1 MNEKLNNTEI
11 IQNKNADLM
20 LDIERP
26 SGSQEIEKRA
36 EALAPKKTPE
46 ELRAENVERLTQRAM
61 NFIAE
66 KKVEREKEEIRKKI
80 EETRIE
86 EKIPEGNQGKD
97 QEQTESKSKRFIAN
111 LKDKYRLAVF
121 KNKGVENP
129 QEMLK
134 LIQYLE
140 ENIPDRKWIKTSES
154 KAERVRKKYFK
165 EGYRE
170 CRSYNDNGK
179 VEFLFVKDNH
189 GYRFEKSDIK
199 DLNKLLDKPNDIKKT
214 VEELKQ
220 LGEVS
225 PYLFPDYSDKIREL
239 LEIPEAPLILKKLHE
254 AGVNFGYISNV
265 EIERLNKVVAQEASN
280 PILTSPIKKMLAN
293 MLAESKGRMNYDL
306 AEKFLDIAQNEKMR
320 ELLPIL
326 IESDLVNKYS
336 NVAIMS
342 EAFSDET
349 LAESLILAHQ
359 LGINLK
365 VLNLEALVHKYENYK
380 RDETENS
387 KQEYEQSLEKYKKIL
402 APPVVKEMI
411 GNENAKKIIDNVL
424 MIWGRRCS
432 ITELGCAAT
441 IGKNP
446 KGLATLEFLRE
457 NQLLPS
463 EKEDN
468 RKDNMAKVSEILGN
482 EKVMKLIFQPDFQD
496 FAAKI
501 EKTFSIKSGPNETW
515 NPIWNDSFL
524 LNAYED
530 TVFKERLLSSEG
542 MELTKFIYGSEPLN
556 SSGISMLKKLLSC
569 PGIINTLK
577 SLDTYFGFKYD
588 VRSGYHVGD
597 EMIINMH
604 KNYEQRE
611 RIFSQE
617 NVAYVKKIYNNP
629 GLENIIYILRVN
641 RDLLPLLV
649 RLKDQLNYCPEFDN
663 LGNLEGEDI
672 LTSILKNENIQK
684 EIFSKERKE
693 LFERLKYAKKIEHY
707 GITAL
712 KIEEFLKTPINLEA
726 TRITEDSLKIGEI
739 FSGRLNN
746 LEVAQNFKTPDIPE
760 LSQITKEHLDYF
772 QGFKEK
778 YALGNKGETILALL
792 AMREGQKLL
801 ESEGKFSWRKIFD
814 SAKAELEKYQKTIE
828 KNTFDKIP
836 QGLRASIGMEYEVT
850 DKIKDEYE
858 SNRLTNYKD
867 SIIRA
872 SKYAKI
878 GQGADGVHEIATQ
891 PTDNPYLMLL
901 EMKLLQDLEYID
913 FNFRPAEKEGYYGA
927 AQGYHLSLGG
937 EQGVNANHN
946 AYFLSNLVNATNWG
960 GANFGREIY
969 YFRGIRPRGTDSKNV
984 FLLENQS
991 SSVEIKDF
999 SIDRWEPFERTV
1011 LTCYNGAIAIQ
1022 AAEHYTKINYQQI
1035 KELNNNFPSSS
1046 EELMAQLAEK
1056 DLIKEPVN
1064 DSNSKELIF
1073 IWLKLQTDML
1083 KVIEDHNENFLTNE
1097 TVGYADKRTGQWV
1110 DSKEVSGRNNQ
1121 RYFQEGLRN
1130 LNKSRSKQIKTIEEF
1145 FEKELKINP
1154 DDIFS
1159 QLKNETFNSLTYI
1172 GNLFLTKFSNFSQT
1186 KNNIKEKERADPNV
1200 LSFLTNT
1207 RENGLKNE
1215 KRNLKDVEKSVFER
1229 EDQPSQGYY
1238 YLQGGSEKLIIHQ
1251 AQKLALEFNKNIA
1264 NLLSSKTSKQEKTAE
1279 GLAVAA

>member
-1 MNEKLNNTEI
+1 MNEKPNNTEKS
-11 IQNKNADLM
+11 QNKNADLTF
-20 LDIERP
+20 DVERSSEFQKP
-26 SGSQEIEKRA
+26 EKIA
-36 EALAPKKTPE
+36 ETLAREKTPE
-46 ELRAENVERLTQRAM
+46 ELRAENVESLTQRAM

-66 KKVEREKEEIRKKI
+66 KKSERKKEEIRKKI
-80 EETRIE
+80 KETRNE
-86 EKIPEGNQGKD
+86 EKMPESNQGKD
-97 QEQTESKSKRFIAN
+97 QERVESENKGFIAS

-129 QEMLK
+129 QEMLD

-140 ENIPDRKWIKTSES
+140 ENIPDRKYVKTPES
-154 KAERVRKKYFK
+154 KAERVRKKYLK

-170 CRSYNDNGK
+170 CRSYNDNGE
-179 VEFLFVKDNH
+179 VEFLFVRDSH
-189 GYRFEKSDIK
+189 GYKFEKRDIK
-199 DLNKLLDKPNDIKKT
+199 DLAELLGKPNDIKKT

-220 LGEVS
+220 LGEVIS
-225 PYLFPDYSDKIREL
+225 YLFPDYSDKIREL

-254 AGVNFGYISNV
+254 AGVNFGYISKT

-293 MLAESKGRMNYDL
+293 MLAESKGRMNYEL

-320 ELLPIL
+320 ELLPIF

-342 EAFSDET
+342 EAFSDKT
-349 LAESLILAHQ
+349 LAESLILANQ

-380 RDETENS
+380 RNGTENS
-387 KQEYEQSLEKYKKIL
+387 KQEYERSLGEYERML
-402 APPVVKEMI
+402 APPVVKEMLRD
-411 GNENAKKIIDNVL
+411 ENAKEIIENVL
-424 MIWGRRCS
+424 VVWGKRCS
-432 ITELGCAAT
+432 ITELGCAAA
-441 IGKNP
+441 IGKNQ

-468 RKDNMAKVSEILGN
+468 RKDNMAKVSGILENEEIMN
-482 EKVMKLIFQPDFQD
+482 LIFQPDFQD
-496 FAAKI
+496 FVARIKKI
-501 EKTFSIKSGPNETW
+501 FPIKSGPNETW

-542 MELTKFIYGSEPLN
+542 IELTKFIYGSESLN

-588 VRSGYHVGD
+588 VRLGYHIGD

-629 GLENIIYILRVN
+629 GLENIIYISKVN

-663 LGNLEGEDI
+663 MGNLEGEDI

-684 EIFSKERKE
+684 EIFSKERKG
-693 LFERLKYAKKIEHY
+693 LFERLKYAKKSEHY

-712 KIEEFLKTPINLEA
+712 KIEEFLKTPINLEV

-739 FSGRLNN
+739 FSGMLNN
-746 LEVAQNFKTPDIPE
+746 LEITQSFKTPNIPE
-760 LSQITKEHLDYF
+760 LSKIPKECLDYF

-801 ESEGKFSWRKIFD
+801 ESEEKFSWKKIFD
-814 SAKAELEKYQKTIE
+814 SAKAELEKYQKVIE
-828 KNTFDKIP
+828 RNTFNHIP

-850 DKIKDEYE
+850 DKIKDGYE

-867 SIIRA
+867 SIVLA
-872 SKYAKI
+872 SDYGKI
-878 GQGADGVHEIATQ
+878 GRGADGVHEIATQ

-927 AQGYHLSLGG
+927 ARGYHLSLGG
-937 EQGVNANHN
+937 EQGINANRN
-946 AYFLSNLVNATNWG
+946 AYFLNNLINATNWG
-960 GANFGREIY
+960 GANFGRESY
-969 YFRGIRPRGTDSKNV
+969 QLRGIRPRGTDSKNI

-991 SSVEIKDF
+991 PSVEIKDF
-999 SIDRWEPFERTV
+999 SIDRWEPFERTI
-1011 LTCYNGAIAIQ
+1011 LTCYNGSIAIQ
-1022 AAEHYTKINYQQI
+1022 AAERYTKIDYQQI
-1035 KELNNNFPSSS
+1035 KELKNNFPSSS
-1046 EELMAQLAEK
+1046 EELIAQLAEK
-1056 DLIKEPVN
+1056 DLIKESVN
-1064 DSNSKELIF
+1064 DQTSKELIF
-1073 IWLKLQTDML
+1073 MWLKLQTDML
-1083 KVIEDHNENFLTNE
+1083 KVIEDHNDNFLTNE
-1097 TVGYADKRTGQWV
+1097 TVGYTDERTGQWM
-1110 DSKEVSGRNNQ
+1110 DSKEVSSRNNQ

-1130 LNKSRSKQIKTIEEF
+1130 LNKSRSEQIKTMEEF
-1145 FEKELKINP
+1145 FKKELMINP
-1154 DDIFS
+1154 DDMFD
-1159 QLKNETFNSLTYI
+1159 QPYPKTLNSLAYI
-1172 GNLFLTKFSNFSQT
+1172 GNLFLTKFSNFSQA
-1186 KNNIKEKERADPNV
+1186 KNNFKEKERADPNV

-1207 RENGLKNE
+1207 RENGIKNE
-1215 KRNLKDVEKSVFER
+1215 KRNINDVEKSVFER
-1229 EDQPSQGYY
+1229 EGQPSQGYY

-1264 NLLSSKTSKQEKTAE
+1264 NLLRSKVSDQKEKSE
-1279 GLAVAA
+1279 DLAVAA